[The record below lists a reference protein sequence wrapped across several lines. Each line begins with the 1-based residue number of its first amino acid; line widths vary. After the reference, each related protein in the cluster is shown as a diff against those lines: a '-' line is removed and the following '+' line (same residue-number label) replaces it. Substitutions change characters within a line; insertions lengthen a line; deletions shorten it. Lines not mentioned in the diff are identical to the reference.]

1 MQTVELG
8 RITAKNSLLHH
19 PFSACPSRSQTEYR
33 NAPSQIPEWIQ
44 KTEVTI
50 HPFSSFLFFS
60 GLFFP
65 TQGEKLLVFRSATL
79 TAMFG
84 AFAIL
89 SLWTHHRF
97 ACSTVHGPFSCCLTS
112 DVELYLTA
120 LCRSGNKLIIT
131 ALLLETKYGYCN
143 LSFRLGCLW
152 FKPSSLTCS
161 LTREILVAVLLCHV
175 PSHEEANL
183 IKMETLP

>member
-1 MQTVELG
+1 MDPENGSRDPPFFLFPFFRVYFSPLKE
-8 RITAKNSLLHH
+8 KNCWFSVRRLLRRCSV
-19 PFSACPSRSQTEYR
+19 PLL
-33 NAPSQIPEWIQ
+33 
-44 KTEVTI
+44 
-50 HPFSSFLFFS
+50 SFLF
-60 GLFFP
+60 GPITVLP
-65 TQGEKLLVFRSATL
+65 AAQL
-79 TAMFG
+79 TALF
-84 AFAIL
+84 L
-89 SLWTHHRF
+89 
-97 ACSTVHGPFSCCLTS
+97 VVLTS

-131 ALLLETKYGYCN
+131 ALSLETKYGYCS